1 MRWSMTTLIIALPLQ
16 SGDASLRYEHVLIAP
31 GKDAPEQRSVL
42 PSQLPRTTRA
52 VDETVVLVPVE
63 ALAWQRV
70 ELPKGVGPASPRL
83 RAVLGGL
90 LEERLLDDI
99 SDLHLAVQPH
109 ANAAAPIWVACCN
122 RAWLTSHLRNLEAAG
137 QTVTR
142 IVPEMAPRSDAVVL
156 QFLGEPRPPQLT
168 VTGPDVPGGVIRLP
182 LSAESI
188 SLALV
193 KTDEA
198 WPVRYLAEPSVA
210 GLAES
215 IVGHSV
221 DLQQSGQRWAVAAA
235 TDWNLAQ
242 FDLASSGQTRLL
254 RKLAAGARSFLQ
266 APAWRPARWGLG
278 LLLLANLAGLNAWAW
293 REQSTLQQRRAAV
306 SATLTQTFPQV
317 KVVVDAPVQ
326 MARELAALRQA
337 AGVPSS
343 RDLEVM
349 LGALAKAAGPDQT
362 VTSIEFA
369 GGEAKLK
376 GLSVSAD
383 EWPALVATLQG
394 KGYSLRQEGS
404 LVVMKTEPAQ

>member
-1 MRWSMTTLIIALPLQ
+1 MRWSMSTLIIALPLQ
-16 SGDASLRYEHVLIAP
+16 PEDINLRYEYVLVAP
-31 GKDAPEQRSVL
+31 GKDVPEQRSAL
-42 PSQLPRTTRA
+42 PKQLPRTTRA
-52 VDETVVLVPVE
+52 VDEAVALVPVE

-70 ELPKGVGPASPRL
+70 TLPKGVGPGSPRL

-99 SDLHLAVQPH
+99 GDMHLAVQPH
-109 ANAAAPIWVACCN
+109 ASSAAPIWVACCN

-142 IVPEMAPRSDAVVL
+142 IIPEMAPRDDTVLL
-156 QFLGEPRPPQLT
+156 QFFGEPRPPQLV
-168 VTGPDVPGGVIRLP
+168 VTGRGVPGGVSRLP
-182 LSAESI
+182 LSADSI
-188 SLALV
+188 LLALG
-193 KTDEA
+193 KADEA
-198 WPVRYLAEPSVA
+198 RPVRYLAEPSVA
-210 GLAES
+210 RHAEEL
-215 IVGHSV
+215 VGNGV
-221 DLQQSGQRWAVAAA
+221 ELQQSGQRWAIAAT

-266 APAWRPARWGLG
+266 APAWRLSRWGLG

-293 REQSTLQQRRAAV
+293 REQSAIQQRRTAV

-317 KVVVDAPVQ
+317 KVVVDAPLQ
-326 MARELAALRQA
+326 MAREMVTLRQA
-337 AGVPSS
+337 AGVASN

-349 LGALAKAAGPDQT
+349 LGVLANATGPNQAL
-362 VTSIEFA
+362 TSIEFSS
-369 GGEAKLK
+369 GEAKLK

-383 EWPALVATLQG
+383 EWPALASALQE

-404 LVVMKTEPAQ
+404 LVVMKIESAQ